1 MSCADMRVLL
11 QGMLDHELDL
21 ADAVCVETHM
31 QVCPDCTAEYRKQ
44 GALRAAIRRSEP
56 RYRAPHDL
64 RSRIITAIRV
74 QTDVLCRAPWW
85 RGAVT
90 GWMGTG
96 VSLALAASL
105 LFVVAMPGE
114 QAIQQELISGHVRSL
129 WASHLTDVTTSDEHT
144 VKPWFNG
151 KLDASPPVVDLA
163 PQGFPLIGGRLDY
176 IHNRVVGALVF
187 KHDQH
192 VINLFVWPVADLKD
206 SGPTSTTRE
215 GFNLLH
221 WTCSGMSFWAVSDV
235 NPAALR
241 RFEADYDRQTNGS
254 SQS

>member
-1 MSCADMRVLL
+1 
-11 QGMLDHELDL
+11 
-21 ADAVCVETHM
+21 
-31 QVCPDCTAEYRKQ
+31 
-44 GALRAAIRRSEP
+44 
-56 RYRAPHDL
+56 
-64 RSRIITAIRV
+64 
-74 QTDVLCRAPWW
+74 
-85 RGAVT
+85 
-90 GWMGTG
+90 MGTG

-129 WASHLTDVTTSDEHT
+129 LASHLTDVTTSNEHT

-163 PQGFPLIGGRLDY
+163 SQGFPLIGGRLDY

-192 VINLFVWPVADLKD
+192 VINLFVWPVADFKD

-221 WTCSGMSFWAVSDV
+221 WTCSGMSFWAVSEV

>member
-1 MSCADMRVLL
+1 MSCADMRALL

-64 RSRIITAIRV
+64 RAGHHRNPVANRRV
-74 QTDVLCRAPWW
+74 VPGSVVGR
-85 RGAVT
+85 AVT

-114 QAIQQELISGHVRSL
+114 QAIQQELISGHARSL
-129 WASHLTDVTTSDEHT
+129 LASHLTDVTTSNEHT

-163 PQGFPLIGGRLDY
+163 P
-176 IHNRVVGALVF
+176 
-187 KHDQH
+187 
-192 VINLFVWPVADLKD
+192 
-206 SGPTSTTRE
+206 
-215 GFNLLH
+215 
-221 WTCSGMSFWAVSDV
+221 
-235 NPAALR
+235 
-241 RFEADYDRQTNGS
+241 
-254 SQS
+254 

>member
-1 MSCADMRVLL
+1 
-11 QGMLDHELDL
+11 MLDHELDL

-74 QTDVLCRAPWW
+74 QTDVSCRAPWW

-129 WASHLTDVTTSDEHT
+129 LASHLTDVTTSDEHT

-163 PQGFPLIGGRLDY
+163 ARLS
-176 IHNRVVGALVF
+176 
-187 KHDQH
+187 
-192 VINLFVWPVADLKD
+192 ADRR
-206 SGPTSTTRE
+206 SAR
-215 GFNLLH
+215 LH
-221 WTCSGMSFWAVSDV
+221 SQPRG
-235 NPAALR
+235 R
-241 RFEADYDRQTNGS
+241 RFGF
-254 SQS
+254 